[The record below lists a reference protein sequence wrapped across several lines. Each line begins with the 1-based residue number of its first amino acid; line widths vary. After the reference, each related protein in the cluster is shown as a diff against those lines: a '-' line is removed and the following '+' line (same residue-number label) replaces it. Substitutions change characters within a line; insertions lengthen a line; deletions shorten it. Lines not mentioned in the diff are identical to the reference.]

1 MDSTF
6 LIQIER
12 YDQVR
17 RNRNMPEAITYSGD
31 ILYRGF
37 AKHRKCFPS

>member
-1 MDSTF
+1 MGSPL
-6 LIQIER
+6 LIQIEH

-17 RNRNMPEAITYSGD
+17 RNRNMPEAIIYSVD

-37 AKHRKCFPS
+37 AKHRKCFAS